1 MKRIY
6 LPLTII
12 LCLGIVSTGMA
23 QSNTI
28 YGTNAG
34 NGGTYNSH
42 FGYNAGR
49 VSTGS
54 YNVFM
59 GRSAGRYNTSGD
71 DNVFMGYVSGY
82 TNTTGSNNV
91 FVGYYSGYKNTT
103 GQKNTFIGRS
113 TGYSNT
119 SGYDNTFLGRKAGVD
134 NTTGHSNTFIGED
147 AGYKNTTGNSN
158 VYIGKNAGV
167 YNKAS
172 NNTIVGLAAGYNSTG
187 SSNVFLGYYAGY
199 NETGS
204 NKLYIDNSS
213 TASPLIYGDF
223 SANIVNINGKLG
235 VGTNTPDEKL
245 TVKGKIHAEGLVCD
259 LNIPAPDYVFEP
271 DYRLRTLAEVEAYIQ
286 KHKHLPSVPSAK
298 TMAKEG
304 VQLLAL
310 SMKLLEKVE
319 ELTLYTLAQQ
329 KEIAQLKKQ
338 VKQLQQ
344 K

>member
-23 QSNTI
+23 QTNTS
-28 YGTNAG
+28 YGTGAGNAG
-34 NGGTYNSH
+34 NNNSS
-42 FGYNAGR
+42 FGNNAGR
-49 VSTGS
+49 IVTGAANTFFGHQAG
-54 YNVFM
+54 YNQTN
-59 GRSAGRYNTSGD
+59 GYYNTFIGAYTGHKTTSGSS
-71 DNVFMGYVSGY
+71 NIMIGERSGY
-82 TNTTGSNNV
+82 HNTTGNLNI
-91 FVGYYSGYKNTT
+91 FIGTYSGHKNTT
-103 GQKNTFIGRS
+103 GYYNTFIGQAS
-113 TGYSNT
+113 AYDNTTGRY
-119 SGYDNTFLGRKAGVD
+119 NTFLGRQASRR
-134 NTTGHSNTFIGED
+134 NTSGSYNTSL
-147 AGYKNTTGNSN
+147 GYS
-158 VYIGKNAGV
+158 
-167 YNKAS
+167 
-172 NNTIVGLAAGYNSTG
+172 AGYNNQTG
-187 SSNVFLGYYAGY
+187 SRNVFLGYYAGY

-204 NKLYIDNSS
+204 DKLYIDNSS
-213 TASPLIYGDF
+213 TASPLIYGNF
-223 SANIVNINGKLG
+223 STNIVNINGKLG

-304 VQLLAL
+304 VQLLTL

-329 KEIAQLKKQ
+329 KEITQLKKQ